1 MLTHNGATILKFML
15 HISKEEQKE
24 RLQERLDTPDKNW
37 KFRISDL
44 DDRKRWQEFME
55 AYEIMLSNCSTDW
68 APWYVIPA
76 DRKWAR
82 NAAIARIVRKT
93 LETMAPEYPKFDE
106 HLASVKID

>member
-1 MLTHNGATILKFML
+1 
-15 HISKEEQKE
+15 
-24 RLQERLDTPDKNW
+24 
-37 KFRISDL
+37 
-44 DDRKRWQEFME
+44 ME

-82 NAAIARIVRKT
+82 NAAIARIVRAT
-93 LETMAPEYPKFDE
+93 LEKMAPEYPKSDE